1 MKTLHERI
9 ETTLSLDETFEYI
22 ADFANSQ
29 EWDPGVATA
38 RRVGD
43 GPVGPGSGYKLGV
56 RMAGRIAPME
66 YRITTYDPPHRVVL
80 AGRGSNVDAVDDIG
94 FEATP
99 RGNRASTTPPTSGWA
114 GCSGWSEPFL
124 GGALERIG
132 RDAADGMRRTL
143 AQRAAARRDAG
154 ER

>member
-1 MKTLHERI
+1 MKTLHQRI

-29 EWDPGVATA
+29 EWDPGVAIA

-80 AGRGSNVDAVDDIG
+80 AGRGTNVDAVDDIG

-99 RGNRASTTPPTSGWA
+99 EGTTVDYTADIRLVGLFRLV
-114 GCSGWSEPFL
+114 EPFL
-124 GGALERIG
+124 GRALERIG

>member
-29 EWDPGVATA
+29 EWDPGVVIA

-56 RMAGRIAPME
+56 RMAGRVAPDGIPDHDV
-66 YRITTYDPPHRVVL
+66 RPAAPRR
-80 AGRGSNVDAVDDIG
+80 AGRS
-94 FEATP
+94 
-99 RGNRASTTPPTSGWA
+99 R
-114 GCSGWSEPFL
+114 
-124 GGALERIG
+124 LERPC
-132 RDAADGMRRTL
+132 RR
-143 AQRAAARRDAG
+143 
-154 ER
+154 